1 MKSCP
6 GAVAAAEQRKG
17 QGDKDCRQPQGAR
30 KEEPRLVSTRK
41 GLHSDY
47 HLNSCA
53 SKFLPGASTVDCGA
67 KDAEHNPT
75 RALQGQRGGA
85 GASSTEA
92 ELPVTAWI
100 AWLTLGTEF
109 GSVKIT
115 LKITLEGRPGG
126 SVG

>member
-1 MKSCP
+1 MLSLWLSNGRGKGTRTAGSL
-6 GAVAAAEQRKG
+6 KG
-17 QGDKDCRQPQGAR
+17 QGKRSLG
-30 KEEPRLVSTRK
+30 LVSTRK

-67 KDAEHNPT
+67 KDAEHKPT
-75 RALQGQRGGA
+75 RALQGRRGGA
-85 GASSTEA
+85 GTSSTEA

-100 AWLTLGTEF
+100 TWLTLGTEF